1 MTRPASRRWLL
12 FAGVAAIPALTVVA
26 PIVAFLVIS
35 LFRVENNQIV
45 PQIGLG
51 NYVEFFGSET
61 YRSTYLGSLLLCAEV
76 AFFTLVIGYP
86 VAWFVWR
93 RTGRLRNLLLL
104 LTVLPLFMSYIVK
117 VYTLRATLGLNGLL
131 NQSLVGLGLL
141 DKPSKAFL
149 YNQRSVLLTMTV
161 IYLPFVILPV
171 FVSLERIPA
180 RLLEAST
187 DLGASQWRTFRHI
200 VLPLSL
206 PGTVAGILFTFIL
219 ALGDFITPQMVGGTS
234 GFTFGR
240 LIWSQFGLA
249 FNWPLGAAMAAI
261 LLATALAL
269 IVAASSLARR
279 GVV

>member
-1 MTRPASRRWLL
+1 M
-12 FAGVAAIPALTVVA
+12 
-26 PIVAFLVIS
+26 
-35 LFRVENNQIV
+35 
-45 PQIGLG
+45 
-51 NYVEFFGSET
+51 
-61 YRSTYLGSLLLCAEV
+61 
-76 AFFTLVIGYP
+76 
-86 VAWFVWR
+86 
-93 RTGRLRNLLLL
+93 
-104 LTVLPLFMSYIVK
+104 
-117 VYTLRATLGLNGLL
+117 YTLRATLGLNGLL
-131 NQSLVGLGLL
+131 NQSLVGLGLF

-279 GVV
+279 GAV

>member
-12 FAGVAAIPALTVVA
+12 FAGAAAVPALTVVA
-26 PIVAFLVIS
+26 PIFAFLVIS
-35 LFRVENNQIV
+35 LFRVENNQII

-51 NYVEFFGSET
+51 NYVEFFGSTT
-61 YRSTYLGSLLLCAEV
+61 YRTTYLGSLLLCAEV
-76 AFFTLVIGYP
+76 ALFTLVIGYP

-93 RTGRLRNLLLL
+93 RSGRLRNLLLL

-117 VYTLRATLGLNGLL
+117 LYTLRAALGLNGLL

-141 DKPSKAFL
+141 DKPSMAFL

-180 RLLEAST
+180 RLLEASS
-187 DLGASQWRTFRHI
+187 DLGASQRRTFRHI
-200 VLPLSL
+200 VVPLSL
-206 PGTVAGILFTFIL
+206 PGTVAGILFVFIL

-261 LLATALAL
+261 LLATALAV
-269 IVAASSLARR
+269 IVAATSLARR